1 MRMCLIVIIPIP
13 PIVFY
18 TVVMY
23 QRKEL
28 TKRIIKDDGSAINV
42 RFMDGLVIEDVL
54 LQLVQAFAYK
64 QITGVDVKAPVKRQ
78 LKDYLIKLYTIS

>member
-1 MRMCLIVIIPIP
+1 MIPIP
-13 PIVFY
+13 ARVFD
-18 TVVMY
+18 TVHMY

-28 TKRIIKDDGSAINV
+28 TKRIIKDDGTAINI
-42 RFMDGLVIEDVL
+42 RFMDGIVIEDVL

-64 QITGVDVKAPVKRQ
+64 QITGIEAKAPVKRQ

>member
-1 MRMCLIVIIPIP
+1 M
-13 PIVFY
+13 Y
-18 TVVMY
+18 MY

-28 TKRIIKDDGSAINV
+28 TKRIIKSDGTAINV
-42 RFMDGLVIEDVL
+42 RFMDGLIIEDVL

-64 QITGVDVKAPVKRQ
+64 QITGIEREAPVKRQ